1 MKERAS
7 LVRQLSFPFL
17 CFCITHFGP
26 VVVVV
31 GLLGVGFVLVQGERR
46 RTGFKRW
53 DFCIHPYDPT
63 IEMISDMMKVLLV
76 FG

>member
-1 MKERAS
+1 M
-7 LVRQLSFPFL
+7 
-17 CFCITHFGP
+17 
-26 VVVVV
+26 VV

-63 IEMISDMMKVLLV
+63 IEMISDLMKVLLV